1 MDTEDRTHDDADL
14 SSELD
19 GFLEAAARSDSWR
32 VERTLK
38 SSPFET
44 TELVRFRG
52 ASGGELGPF
61 IRKRI
66 DCSAG
71 VGRAYERLW
80 DAQRSGVILHG
91 VPRLVECL
99 RSGDELSV
107 VTEFIEGRTLGEL
120 VRDEGASERLAT
132 GIMPALCDA
141 VFELHTLLD
150 PPLIHRDLKP
160 SNVIVRSDGRPFVID
175 FGIARAWDGKA
186 DADTVRFGTRAY
198 APPEQFGFGQ
208 TDARSDVY
216 ALGKL
221 ALFCATG
228 GEGTGPADEAD
239 LRRRGLFAPL
249 SEVIARATAFDPAR
263 RFSGARALGWA
274 LRECAAAGGMSALP
288 EGDPFG
294 YRVPSPSSGRAA
306 GPIGAALPAATVPGT
321 AVSAVLGTGRAASA
335 TPGADQLASAVSAP
349 GPAASVALATG
360 RAASITH
367 ETDQLGSAVSAPG
380 PAAPPA
386 SASDSIA
393 SAVPA
398 PRRNRVAAVLD
409 RIPLGVGV
417 VWDLVVLFVY
427 AFCVL
432 GSVFAIVRPNENDA
446 ALPLWFR
453 VMEYGLLIIVCFG
466 VIGWALLDKR
476 PLRAIFP
483 RLPRLGFLRGLLLG
497 VGIVGSCFVATVAAA
512 IYVGV

>member
-1 MDTEDRTHDDADL
+1 MITPMDTEDRTHDDADL

-32 VERTLK
+32 AERTLK

-80 DAQRSGVILHG
+80 DAQRSGIILHG

-239 LRRRGLFAPL
+239 LRRRGLSAPL

-263 RFSGARALGWA
+263 RFSGARALGRA
-274 LRECAAAGGMSALP
+274 LRECAAAGGVPAQP
-288 EGDPFG
+288 EGEPFG
-294 YRVPSPSSGRAA
+294 YRVPSLSSGHAT
-306 GPIGAALPAATVPGT
+306 GPIGGMLPPASVPGT
-321 AVSAVLGTGRAASA
+321 AVSAALGTGPTASA
-335 TPGADQLASAVSAP
+335 T
-349 GPAASVALATG
+349 LATG
-360 RAASITH
+360 RAASITR
-367 ETDQLGSAVSAPG
+367 ETDQL
-380 PAAPPA
+380 
-386 SASDSIA
+386 A

-398 PRRNRVAAVLD
+398 PGPAASAAPVPRRSRVVAALD

-483 RLPRLGFLRGLLLG
+483 RLPRLGLLRGLLLG

>member
-1 MDTEDRTHDDADL
+1 MITPMDTEDRTHVDADL

-80 DAQRSGVILHG
+80 DAQRSGIILHG

-99 RSGDELSV
+99 SSGVELSV

-120 VRDEGASERLAT
+120 VRDEGASERLVT

-221 ALFCATG
+221 TLFCATG

-239 LRRRGLFAPL
+239 LRRRGLSAPL

-263 RFSGARALGWA
+263 RFSGARALGRA
-274 LRECAAAGGMSALP
+274 LRECAAAGGVPAQP
-288 EGDPFG
+288 EGEPFG
-294 YRVPSPSSGRAA
+294 YRMPFPSSGHAT
-306 GPIGAALPAATVPGT
+306 GPIGAALPAATVSGT
-321 AVSAVLGTGRAASA
+321 AGSAAPETG
-335 TPGADQLASAVSAP
+335 QLAPAVPAP
-349 GPAASVALATG
+349 GPAAS
-360 RAASITH
+360 AA
-367 ETDQLGSAVSAPG
+367 
-380 PAAPPA
+380 
-386 SASDSIA
+386 
-393 SAVPA
+393 PA
-398 PRRNRVAAVLD
+398 PRRNRVAAALD

-446 ALPLWFR
+446 VLPLWFR

-476 PLRAIFP
+476 PLRAVFP
-483 RLPRLGFLRGLLLG
+483 CLPRLGFLRGLLLG

>member
-1 MDTEDRTHDDADL
+1 MITPMDTEDRTHDDADL

-175 FGIARAWDGKA
+175 FGIARAWDGEA

-239 LRRRGLFAPL
+239 LRRRGLSAPL

-263 RFSGARALGWA
+263 RFSGARALGRA
-274 LRECAAAGGMSALP
+274 LRECAAAGGVPAQP
-288 EGDPFG
+288 EGEPFG
-294 YRVPSPSSGRAA
+294 YRMPFPSSGHAA
-306 GPIGAALPAATVPGT
+306 GPIGAALPAATVSG
-321 AVSAVLGTGRAASA
+321 AAGSAVLGTGPTASA
-335 TPGADQLASAVSAP
+335 TPGAGQLAPAVPAP
-349 GPAASVALATG
+349 GPS
-360 RAASITH
+360 
-367 ETDQLGSAVSAPG
+367 
-380 PAAPPA
+380 APPA
-386 SASDSIA
+386 SASDPSA
-393 SAVPA
+393 SAAPA
-398 PRRNRVAAVLD
+398 PRRNRVAGALD

-417 VWDLVVLFVY
+417 LWDLVVLFVY

-476 PLRAIFP
+476 PLRTIFP
-483 RLPRLGFLRGLLLG
+483 RLPRFGFLRGLLLG

>member
-1 MDTEDRTHDDADL
+1 MITPMDTEDRTHDDADL

-221 ALFCATG
+221 VLFCATG

-239 LRRRGLFAPL
+239 LRRRGLSAPL

-263 RFSGARALGWA
+263 RFSGARALGRA
-274 LRECAAAGGMSALP
+274 LRECAAAGGVPAQL
-288 EGDPFG
+288 EGEPFG
-294 YRVPSPSSGRAA
+294 YRVPSPSSGHAA

-321 AVSAVLGTGRAASA
+321 AVSAVLGTCPTASA
-335 TPGADQLASAVSAP
+335 TPGAGQLASADPAP
-349 GPAASVALATG
+349 GPS
-360 RAASITH
+360 
-367 ETDQLGSAVSAPG
+367 
-380 PAAPPA
+380 APPA
-386 SASDSIA
+386 SASDPSA
-393 SAVPA
+393 SAAPA
-398 PRRNRVAAVLD
+398 PRRNRVAAALD

-497 VGIVGSCFVATVAAA
+497 AGIVGSCFVATVAAA
-512 IYVGV
+512 IYVGI

>member
-1 MDTEDRTHDDADL
+1 MITPMDTEDRTHDDADL

-80 DAQRSGVILHG
+80 DAQRSGIILHG

-175 FGIARAWDGKA
+175 FGIARAWDGEA

-228 GEGTGPADEAD
+228 GEGTGPVDEGD
-239 LRRRGLFAPL
+239 LRRRGLSVPL

-263 RFSGARALGWA
+263 RFSGARALGRA
-274 LRECAAAGGMSALP
+274 LRECAAAGGVPAQL
-288 EGDPFG
+288 EGDSFG
-294 YRVPSPSSGRAA
+294 YRAPSPSSWHAA
-306 GPIGAALPAATVPGT
+306 GPIGAALPAATVSGSSASAAPETGQLAL
-321 AVSAVLGTGRAASA
+321 AVSASDPSASA
-335 TPGADQLASAVSAP
+335 A
-349 GPAASVALATG
+349 
-360 RAASITH
+360 
-367 ETDQLGSAVSAPG
+367 
-380 PAAPPA
+380 
-386 SASDSIA
+386 
-393 SAVPA
+393 PA
-398 PRRNRVAAVLD
+398 PRRNRVVAALD
-409 RIPLGVGV
+409 RVPLGIGV
-417 VWDLVVLFVY
+417 VWDLIVLFVY

-497 VGIVGSCFVATVAAA
+497 VGIVGSCFAATVAAA

>member
-1 MDTEDRTHDDADL
+1 MITPMDTEDRTHDDADL

-107 VTEFIEGRTLGEL
+107 VTEFIEGKTLGEL

-221 ALFCATG
+221 VLFCATG

-239 LRRRGLFAPL
+239 LRRRGLSAPL

-263 RFSGARALGWA
+263 RFSGARALGRA
-274 LRECAAAGGMSALP
+274 LRECAAAGGVPAQL
-288 EGDPFG
+288 EGDSFE
-294 YRVPSPSSGRAA
+294 YRAPSPSSWHAA
-306 GPIGAALPAATVPGT
+306 GPIGVALPAASVPGT
-321 AVSAVLGTGRAASA
+321 AVSAVLGTGPTASA
-335 TPGADQLASAVSAP
+335 
-349 GPAASVALATG
+349 ALATG

-367 ETDQLGSAVSAPG
+367 ETDQLASAVPAPG
-380 PAAPPA
+380 PAAPVAP
-386 SASDSIA
+386 
-393 SAVPA
+393 V
-398 PRRNRVAAVLD
+398 PRRSRVVAALD

-497 VGIVGSCFVATVAAA
+497 AGIVGSCFVATVAAA

>member
-1 MDTEDRTHDDADL
+1 MITPMDTEDRTHDDADL

-38 SSPFET
+38 SSPFEM

-80 DAQRSGVILHG
+80 DAQRSGIILHG

-175 FGIARAWDGKA
+175 FGIARAWDGEA

-239 LRRRGLFAPL
+239 LRRRGLSAPL

-263 RFSGARALGWA
+263 RFSGARALGRA
-274 LRECAAAGGMSALP
+274 LRECAAAGGGPAQP
-288 EGDPFG
+288 EGEPFA
-294 YRVPSPSSGRAA
+294 YRMPSPSSGHAA
-306 GPIGAALPAATVPGT
+306 GPIGGMLPAASVPGT
-321 AVSAVLGTGRAASA
+321 AVSAALGTGPTASA
-335 TPGADQLASAVSAP
+335 
-349 GPAASVALATG
+349 ALATG

-367 ETDQLGSAVSAPG
+367 ETDQLASAVPAPG
-380 PAAPPA
+380 PAAPVAP
-386 SASDSIA
+386 
-393 SAVPA
+393 V
-398 PRRNRVAAVLD
+398 PRRSRVVAALD

-497 VGIVGSCFVATVAAA
+497 AGIVGSCFVATVAAA

>member
-1 MDTEDRTHDDADL
+1 MITPMDTEDRTHDDADL

-228 GEGTGPADEAD
+228 GEGTGPADEGD
-239 LRRRGLFAPL
+239 LRRRGLSAPL

-263 RFSGARALGWA
+263 RFSGARALGRA
-274 LRECAAAGGMSALP
+274 LRECAAASGVPAQL
-288 EGDPFG
+288 EGEPFG
-294 YRVPSPSSGRAA
+294 YRMPSLSSGHAA
-306 GPIGAALPAATVPGT
+306 GPIGAALPAASVPGT
-321 AVSAVLGTGRAASA
+321 AVSAVLGTGPTAS

-349 GPAASVALATG
+349 GSAASVALATG
-360 RAASITH
+360 RVAS
-367 ETDQLGSAVSAPG
+367 V
-380 PAAPPA
+380 
-386 SASDSIA
+386 
-393 SAVPA
+393 VPV
-398 PRRNRVAAVLD
+398 PRRSRVVAALD

-466 VIGWALLDKR
+466 VISWALLDKR

-497 VGIVGSCFVATVAAA
+497 VGIVGSCFVATIAAA

>member
-1 MDTEDRTHDDADL
+1 MITPMDTEDRTHDDADL

-221 ALFCATG
+221 VLFCATG

-239 LRRRGLFAPL
+239 LRRRGLSAPL

-263 RFSGARALGWA
+263 RFSGARALGRA
-274 LRECAAAGGMSALP
+274 LRECAAAGGVPAQL
-288 EGDPFG
+288 EGEPFG
-294 YRVPSPSSGRAA
+294 YRVPSPSSWHAA
-306 GPIGAALPAATVPGT
+306 GPIGGMLPADSVPGT
-321 AVSAVLGTGRAASA
+321 AVSAMLGTGPTASA
-335 TPGADQLASAVSAP
+335 TPGADQLASAVP
-349 GPAASVALATG
+349 
-360 RAASITH
+360 
-367 ETDQLGSAVSAPG
+367 APG
-380 PAAPPA
+380 PAAPVAP
-386 SASDSIA
+386 
-393 SAVPA
+393 V
-398 PRRNRVAAVLD
+398 PRRSRVVAALD

>member
-1 MDTEDRTHDDADL
+1 MITTMDTEDRTHDDADL

-141 VFELHTLLD
+141 VFELHALLD

-239 LRRRGLFAPL
+239 LRRRGLSAPL

-263 RFSGARALGWA
+263 RFSGARALGRA
-274 LRECAAAGGMSALP
+274 LRECAAAGGVPAQL
-288 EGDPFG
+288 EGEPFG

-306 GPIGAALPAATVPGT
+306 GPIGGMLPAASVPGT
-321 AVSAVLGTGRAASA
+321 AVSAVLGTGPTASA
-335 TPGADQLASAVSAP
+335 T
-349 GPAASVALATG
+349 LATG

-367 ETDQLGSAVSAPG
+367 ETDRLASAVSAPG
-380 PAAPPA
+380 PAA
-386 SASDSIA
+386 SAA
-393 SAVPA
+393 PV
-398 PRRNRVAAVLD
+398 PRRSRVVAALD

-497 VGIVGSCFVATVAAA
+497 VGIVGSCFVATVTAA

>member
-1 MDTEDRTHDDADL
+1 MITPMDTEDRTHDDADL

-80 DAQRSGVILHG
+80 DAQCSGVILHG

-99 RSGDELSV
+99 CSGDELSV

-239 LRRRGLFAPL
+239 LRRRGLSAPL
-249 SEVIARATAFDPAR
+249 SEVIACATAFDPAR
-263 RFSGARALGWA
+263 RFSGARALGRA
-274 LRECAAAGGMSALP
+274 LRECAAAGGVPALL
-288 EGDPFG
+288 EGEPFG

-306 GPIGAALPAATVPGT
+306 GPIGGMLPAASVPGT
-321 AVSAVLGTGRAASA
+321 AVSAVLGTGQL
-335 TPGADQLASAVSAP
+335 TPAVSPTGPVGLAVTASREPAFAP
-349 GPAASVALATG
+349 AL
-360 RAASITH
+360 
-367 ETDQLGSAVSAPG
+367 
-380 PAAPPA
+380 AAPPA
-386 SASDSIA
+386 SASDPIA
-393 SAVPA
+393 SAAPV
-398 PRRNRVAAVLD
+398 PRRSRVVAALD

-497 VGIVGSCFVATVAAA
+497 AGIVGSCFVATVTAA

>member
-1 MDTEDRTHDDADL
+1 MITPMDTEDRTHDDADL

-38 SSPFET
+38 SSPFEM

-80 DAQRSGVILHG
+80 DAQRSGIILHG

-175 FGIARAWDGKA
+175 FGIARAWDGEA

-239 LRRRGLFAPL
+239 LRRGEPPAPL

-263 RFSGARALGWA
+263 RFSGARALGRA
-274 LRECAAAGGMSALP
+274 LRECAAAGGMPAQP
-288 EGDPFG
+288 EGEPFG
-294 YRVPSPSSGRAA
+294 YRMPSSSSGHAA

-321 AVSAVLGTGRAASA
+321 AGSAVLGTGPTAST
-335 TPGADQLASAVSAP
+335 TPGADRLAPAVP
-349 GPAASVALATG
+349 
-360 RAASITH
+360 
-367 ETDQLGSAVSAPG
+367 APG
-380 PAAPPA
+380 PAAPPV
-386 SASDSIA
+386 SASDPSA
-393 SAVPA
+393 SATPA
-398 PRRNRVAAVLD
+398 PRRNRVAAALD

>member
-1 MDTEDRTHDDADL
+1 MITPMDTEDRTHDDADL

-221 ALFCATG
+221 VLFCATG

-239 LRRRGLFAPL
+239 LRRRGLSAPL

-263 RFSGARALGWA
+263 RFSGARALGRA
-274 LRECAAAGGMSALP
+274 LRECAAAGGVPAQL
-288 EGDPFG
+288 EGDSFE
-294 YRVPSPSSGRAA
+294 YRAPSPSSWHAA
-306 GPIGAALPAATVPGT
+306 GPIGVALPAASVPGT
-321 AVSAVLGTGRAASA
+321 AVSAVLGTGRAASVA
-335 TPGADQLASAVSAP
+335 RETGQLAFAVPTPGS
-349 GPAASVALATG
+349 
-360 RAASITH
+360 
-367 ETDQLGSAVSAPG
+367 
-380 PAAPPA
+380 AAPPA
-386 SASDSIA
+386 SASDPSAPAA
-393 SAVPA
+393 SV

-427 AFCVL
+427 VFCVL

>member
-1 MDTEDRTHDDADL
+1 MITPMDTEDRTHDDADL

-107 VTEFIEGRTLGEL
+107 VTEFIDGRTLGEL
-120 VRDEGASERLAT
+120 VRDMGASERLAT

-175 FGIARAWDGKA
+175 FGIARVWDGKA

-221 ALFCATG
+221 VLFCATG

-239 LRRRGLFAPL
+239 LRRRGLSAPL

-263 RFSGARALGWA
+263 RFSGARALGRA
-274 LRECAAAGGMSALP
+274 LRECAAAGGVAAQP
-288 EGDPFG
+288 EGEPFG
-294 YRVPSPSSGRAA
+294 YRVPSPSSGRAR
-306 GPIGAALPAATVPGT
+306 GPIGGMLPAASVPGT
-321 AVSAVLGTGRAASA
+321 AVSAVLGTGPTASVA
-335 TPGADQLASAVSAP
+335 RESGRLASAVSAP
-349 GPAASVALATG
+349 GPAAS
-360 RAASITH
+360 
-367 ETDQLGSAVSAPG
+367 
-380 PAAPPA
+380 AAP
-386 SASDSIA
+386 
-393 SAVPA
+393 V
-398 PRRNRVAAVLD
+398 PRRSRVVAALD

-497 VGIVGSCFVATVAAA
+497 AGIVGSCFVATVAAA

>member
-1 MDTEDRTHDDADL
+1 MITPMDTEDRTHDDADL

-32 VERTLK
+32 IERTLK

-80 DAQRSGVILHG
+80 DAQRSGIILHG

-107 VTEFIEGRTLGEL
+107 VTEFIDGRTLGEL

-175 FGIARAWDGKA
+175 FGIARAWDGEA

-239 LRRRGLFAPL
+239 LRRRGLSAPL

-263 RFSGARALGWA
+263 RFSGARALGRA
-274 LRECAAAGGMSALP
+274 LRECAAAGGVPAQL
-288 EGDPFG
+288 EGDSFG
-294 YRVPSPSSGRAA
+294 YRAPSPSSWHAA
-306 GPIGAALPAATVPGT
+306 GPIGAALPAATVSGT
-321 AVSAVLGTGRAASA
+321 AGSAVLGTGPTASA
-335 TPGADQLASAVSAP
+335 TPGAGQLALADPAP
-349 GPAASVALATG
+349 GPS
-360 RAASITH
+360 
-367 ETDQLGSAVSAPG
+367 
-380 PAAPPA
+380 APPA
-386 SASDSIA
+386 SASDPSA
-393 SAVPA
+393 SAAPA
-398 PRRNRVAAVLD
+398 PRRNRVSAALD

>member
-1 MDTEDRTHDDADL
+1 MITPMDTEDRTHDDADL

-107 VTEFIEGRTLGEL
+107 VTEFIEGGTLGEL

-221 ALFCATG
+221 VLFCATG

-239 LRRRGLFAPL
+239 LRRRGLSAPL

-263 RFSGARALGWA
+263 RFSGARALGRA
-274 LRECAAAGGMSALP
+274 LRECAAAGGVPAQL
-288 EGDPFG
+288 EGDSFE
-294 YRVPSPSSGRAA
+294 YRAPSPSSWHAA
-306 GPIGAALPAATVPGT
+306 GPIGVALPAASVPGT
-321 AVSAVLGTGRAASA
+321 AVSAVLGTGPTASA
-335 TPGADQLASAVSAP
+335 
-349 GPAASVALATG
+349 ALATG

-367 ETDQLGSAVSAPG
+367 ETDQLASAVPAPG
-380 PAAPPA
+380 PAAPVAP
-386 SASDSIA
+386 
-393 SAVPA
+393 V
-398 PRRNRVAAVLD
+398 PRRNRVAAALD

>member
-1 MDTEDRTHDDADL
+1 MITPMDTEDRTHDDADL

-91 VPRLVECL
+91 VPRLVERL

-198 APPEQFGFGQ
+198 APPEQFGFGK

-221 ALFCATG
+221 VLFCATG

-239 LRRRGLFAPL
+239 LRRRGLSAPL

-263 RFSGARALGWA
+263 RFSGARALGRA
-274 LRECAAAGGMSALP
+274 LRECAAAGGVPAQL
-288 EGDPFG
+288 EGDSFE
-294 YRVPSPSSGRAA
+294 YRAPSPSSWHAA
-306 GPIGAALPAATVPGT
+306 GPIGVALPAASVPGT
-321 AVSAVLGTGRAASA
+321 AVSAVLGTG
-335 TPGADQLASAVSAP
+335 QLTSAVSAP
-349 GPAASVALATG
+349 GPVGLAVTASREPAF
-360 RAASITH
+360 
-367 ETDQLGSAVSAPG
+367 APG

-386 SASDSIA
+386 SASDPIA
-393 SAVPA
+393 SAAPV
-398 PRRNRVAAVLD
+398 PRRSRVVAALD

-432 GSVFAIVRPNENDA
+432 GSVFAIVRPNENYA

>member
-1 MDTEDRTHDDADL
+1 MITPMDTEDRTHDDADL

-228 GEGTGPADEAD
+228 GEGTGPADEGD
-239 LRRRGLFAPL
+239 LRRRGLSAPL

-263 RFSGARALGWA
+263 RFSGARALGRA
-274 LRECAAAGGMSALP
+274 LRECAAAGGVPAQL
-288 EGDPFG
+288 EGEPFG
-294 YRVPSPSSGRAA
+294 YRVPSPSSGHAA
-306 GPIGAALPAATVPGT
+306 GPIGAALPAAS
-321 AVSAVLGTGRAASA
+321 VSGSSASA
-335 TPGADQLASAVSAP
+335 APETGQLAPAVP
-349 GPAASVALATG
+349 
-360 RAASITH
+360 
-367 ETDQLGSAVSAPG
+367 APG
-380 PAAPPA
+380 PAAPPV
-386 SASDSIA
+386 SASDPSA
-393 SAVPA
+393 SAAPA
-398 PRRNRVAAVLD
+398 PRRNRVVAALD

-417 VWDLVVLFVY
+417 VWDLIVLFVY

-497 VGIVGSCFVATVAAA
+497 AGIVGSCFVATVAAA

>member
-1 MDTEDRTHDDADL
+1 MITPMDTEDRTHDDADL

-239 LRRRGLFAPL
+239 LRRRGLSAPL

-263 RFSGARALGWA
+263 RFSGARALGRA
-274 LRECAAAGGMSALP
+274 LRECAAAGGVPAQP
-288 EGDPFG
+288 EGEPFG
-294 YRVPSPSSGRAA
+294 YRAPSPSSGHAA
-306 GPIGAALPAATVPGT
+306 GPIGGMLPAASVPGT
-321 AVSAVLGTGRAASA
+321 AVSAALGTGPTASA

-349 GPAASVALATG
+349 G
-360 RAASITH
+360 
-367 ETDQLGSAVSAPG
+367 SAV
-380 PAAPPA
+380 PPA
-386 SASDSIA
+386 SAPDSIA
-393 SAVPA
+393 PVAPV
-398 PRRNRVAAVLD
+398 PRRSRVVAVLD

-497 VGIVGSCFVATVAAA
+497 AGIVGSCFVATVAAA

>member
-1 MDTEDRTHDDADL
+1 MITPMDTEDRTHDDADL

-19 GFLEAAARSDSWR
+19 GFLGAAARSDSWR

-221 ALFCATG
+221 VLFCATG

-239 LRRRGLFAPL
+239 LRRRGLSAPL

-263 RFSGARALGWA
+263 RFSGARALGRA
-274 LRECAAAGGMSALP
+274 LRECAAAGGVPAQL
-288 EGDPFG
+288 EGDSFE
-294 YRVPSPSSGRAA
+294 YRAPSPSSWHAA
-306 GPIGAALPAATVPGT
+306 GPIGVALPAASVPGT
-321 AVSAVLGTGRAASA
+321 AVSAVLGTGPTASA
-335 TPGADQLASAVSAP
+335 
-349 GPAASVALATG
+349 ALATG

-367 ETDQLGSAVSAPG
+367 ETDQLASAVPAPG
-380 PAAPPA
+380 PAAPVAP
-386 SASDSIA
+386 
-393 SAVPA
+393 V
-398 PRRNRVAAVLD
+398 PRRSRVVAALD

>member
-1 MDTEDRTHDDADL
+1 MITPMDTEDRTHDDADL

-221 ALFCATG
+221 VLFCATG

-239 LRRRGLFAPL
+239 LRRRGLSAPL

-263 RFSGARALGWA
+263 RFSGARALGRA
-274 LRECAAAGGMSALP
+274 LRECAAAGGVPAQL
-288 EGDPFG
+288 EGDSFE
-294 YRVPSPSSGRAA
+294 YRAPSPSSWHAA
-306 GPIGAALPAATVPGT
+306 GPIGVALPAASVPGT
-321 AVSAVLGTGRAASA
+321 AVSAVLGTGPTASA
-335 TPGADQLASAVSAP
+335 
-349 GPAASVALATG
+349 ALATG

-367 ETDQLGSAVSAPG
+367 ETDQLASAVPAPG
-380 PAAPPA
+380 PAAPVAP
-386 SASDSIA
+386 
-393 SAVPA
+393 V
-398 PRRNRVAAVLD
+398 PRRSRVVAALD

>member
-1 MDTEDRTHDDADL
+1 MITPMDTEDRTHDDADL

-175 FGIARAWDGKA
+175 FGIARAWDGEA

-221 ALFCATG
+221 VLFCATG

-239 LRRRGLFAPL
+239 LRRRGLSAPL

-263 RFSGARALGWA
+263 RFSGARALGRA
-274 LRECAAAGGMSALP
+274 LRECAAAGGVPAQL
-288 EGDPFG
+288 EGDSFE
-294 YRVPSPSSGRAA
+294 YRAPSPSSWHAA
-306 GPIGAALPAATVPGT
+306 GPIGVALPAASVPGT
-321 AVSAVLGTGRAASA
+321 AVSAVLGTGPTASA
-335 TPGADQLASAVSAP
+335 
-349 GPAASVALATG
+349 ALATG

-367 ETDQLGSAVSAPG
+367 ETDQLASAVPAPG
-380 PAAPPA
+380 PAAPVAP
-386 SASDSIA
+386 
-393 SAVPA
+393 V
-398 PRRNRVAAVLD
+398 PRRSRVVAALD

>member
-1 MDTEDRTHDDADL
+1 MITPMDTEDRTHDDADL

-175 FGIARAWDGKA
+175 FGIARAWDGEA

-228 GEGTGPADEAD
+228 GEGTGPADEGD
-239 LRRRGLFAPL
+239 LRRRGLSAPL

-263 RFSGARALGWA
+263 RFSGARALGRA
-274 LRECAAAGGMSALP
+274 LRECAAAGGVPAQP
-288 EGDPFG
+288 EGEPFG
-294 YRVPSPSSGRAA
+294 YRMPFPSSGHAT
-306 GPIGAALPAATVPGT
+306 GPIGAALPAATVSGT
-321 AVSAVLGTGRAASA
+321 AGSAVLATGSAASA
-335 TPGADQLASAVSAP
+335 TPGAGQLIPADPAP
-349 GPAASVALATG
+349 GPS
-360 RAASITH
+360 
-367 ETDQLGSAVSAPG
+367 
-380 PAAPPA
+380 APPA
-386 SASDSIA
+386 SASDPSA
-393 SAVPA
+393 SAAPA
-398 PRRNRVAAVLD
+398 PRRNRVAAALD

-476 PLRAIFP
+476 PLRAVFP

>member
-1 MDTEDRTHDDADL
+1 MITPMDTEDRTHDDADL

-99 RSGDELSV
+99 RSGDDLSV

-221 ALFCATG
+221 VLFCATG

-239 LRRRGLFAPL
+239 LRRRGLSAPL

-263 RFSGARALGWA
+263 RFSGAHALGRA
-274 LRECAAAGGMSALP
+274 LRECTAAGGMSALP
-288 EGDPFG
+288 EREPFG
-294 YRVPSPSSGRAA
+294 YRVPSPSSGRAT
-306 GPIGAALPAATVPGT
+306 GPIGGMLPAASVPGT
-321 AVSAVLGTGRAASA
+321 AVSAVLGTGPTASA
-335 TPGADQLASAVSAP
+335 
-349 GPAASVALATG
+349 ALATG

-367 ETDQLGSAVSAPG
+367 ETDQLASAVPAPG

-386 SASDSIA
+386 SASDPIA
-393 SAVPA
+393 SAAPV
-398 PRRNRVAAVLD
+398 PRRSRVVAALD

>member
-1 MDTEDRTHDDADL
+1 MITPMDTEDRTHDDADL

-175 FGIARAWDGKA
+175 FGIARAWDGEA

-228 GEGTGPADEAD
+228 GEGTGPVDEGD
-239 LRRRGLFAPL
+239 LRRRGLSVPL
-249 SEVIARATAFDPAR
+249 SEVIARATAFDPVR
-263 RFSGARALGWA
+263 RFSGARALGRA
-274 LRECAAAGGMSALP
+274 LRECAAAGGVPAQL
-288 EGDPFG
+288 EGDSFE
-294 YRVPSPSSGRAA
+294 YRAPSPSSGRAT
-306 GPIGAALPAATVPGT
+306 GPIGGMLPAASVPGT
-321 AVSAVLGTGRAASA
+321 AVSAVFGTGPTASA
-335 TPGADQLASAVSAP
+335 
-349 GPAASVALATG
+349 ALATG

-367 ETDQLGSAVSAPG
+367 EADRLAPAVPAPG
-380 PAAPPA
+380 PAAPVAP
-386 SASDSIA
+386 
-393 SAVPA
+393 V
-398 PRRNRVAAVLD
+398 PRRSRVVAALD

-497 VGIVGSCFVATVAAA
+497 AGIVGSCFVATVAAA

>member
-1 MDTEDRTHDDADL
+1 MITPMDTEDRTHDDADL

-80 DAQRSGVILHG
+80 DAQRSGIILHG

-221 ALFCATG
+221 VLFCATG

-239 LRRRGLFAPL
+239 LRRRGLSAPL

-263 RFSGARALGWA
+263 RFSGARALGRA
-274 LRECAAAGGMSALP
+274 LRECAAAGGVPAQL
-288 EGDPFG
+288 EGDSFE
-294 YRVPSPSSGRAA
+294 YRAPSPSSWHAA
-306 GPIGAALPAATVPGT
+306 GPIGVALPAASVPGT
-321 AVSAVLGTGRAASA
+321 AVSAVLGTGPTASA
-335 TPGADQLASAVSAP
+335 
-349 GPAASVALATG
+349 ALATG

-367 ETDQLGSAVSAPG
+367 ETDQLASAVPAPG
-380 PAAPPA
+380 PAAPVAP
-386 SASDSIA
+386 
-393 SAVPA
+393 V
-398 PRRNRVAAVLD
+398 PRRSRVVAALD

-483 RLPRLGFLRGLLLG
+483 RLPRPGFLRGLLLG

>member
-1 MDTEDRTHDDADL
+1 MITPMDTEDRTHDDADL

-228 GEGTGPADEAD
+228 GERTGPADEAD
-239 LRRRGLFAPL
+239 LRRRGLSAPL
-249 SEVIARATAFDPAR
+249 SEVIARATAFDPAH
-263 RFSGARALGWA
+263 RFSGARALGRA

-288 EGDPFG
+288 EGEPFG
-294 YRVPSPSSGRAA
+294 YRAPSPSSGHAA
-306 GPIGAALPAATVPGT
+306 GPIGGMLPAASVPGT
-321 AVSAVLGTGRAASA
+321 AVSAVLGTGPTASVA
-335 TPGADQLASAVSAP
+335 RESGRLASAVSAP
-349 GPAASVALATG
+349 GPAAPVAP
-360 RAASITH
+360 
-367 ETDQLGSAVSAPG
+367 V
-380 PAAPPA
+380 
-386 SASDSIA
+386 
-393 SAVPA
+393 
-398 PRRNRVAAVLD
+398 PRRSRVVAALD

-497 VGIVGSCFVATVAAA
+497 AGIVGSCFVATVAAA

>member
-1 MDTEDRTHDDADL
+1 MITPMDTEDRTHDDADL

-80 DAQRSGVILHG
+80 DAQRSGIILHG

-228 GEGTGPADEAD
+228 EEGTGPADEAD
-239 LRRRGLFAPL
+239 LRRRGLSAPL

-263 RFSGARALGWA
+263 RFSVARALGRA

-321 AVSAVLGTGRAASA
+321 AVSAVLGTGPTASATLATGRAASITHA
-335 TPGADQLASAVSAP
+335 TDQLASAVPAP
-349 GPAASVALATG
+349 GPAASVALA
-360 RAASITH
+360 
-367 ETDQLGSAVSAPG
+367 
-380 PAAPPA
+380 
-386 SASDSIA
+386 
-393 SAVPA
+393 
-398 PRRNRVAAVLD
+398 PRRSRVVAALD

-497 VGIVGSCFVATVAAA
+497 TGIVGSCFVATVAAA

>member
-1 MDTEDRTHDDADL
+1 MITPMDTEDRTHDDADL

-80 DAQRSGVILHG
+80 DAQRSSVILHG
-91 VPRLVECL
+91 APRLVECL

-120 VRDEGASERLAT
+120 VRDMGASERLAV
-132 GIMPALCDA
+132 GVMPALCDA

-175 FGIARAWDGKA
+175 FGIARAWDGEA

-239 LRRRGLFAPL
+239 LRRRGLSAPL

-263 RFSGARALGWA
+263 RFSGARALGRA
-274 LRECAAAGGMSALP
+274 LRECAAAGGVPTQP
-288 EGDPFG
+288 EGEPFG
-294 YRVPSPSSGRAA
+294 YRMPFPSSGHAA
-306 GPIGAALPAATVPGT
+306 GPIGGMLPAATVSG
-321 AVSAVLGTGRAASA
+321 AAS
-335 TPGADQLASAVSAP
+335 SA
-349 GPAASVALATG
+349 ALATG

-367 ETDQLGSAVSAPG
+367 EADRLAPAVPVPG
-380 PAAPPA
+380 PAASVAP
-386 SASDSIA
+386 
-393 SAVPA
+393 V
-398 PRRNRVAAVLD
+398 PRRNRVAAALD

-427 AFCVL
+427 VFCVL

>member
-1 MDTEDRTHDDADL
+1 MITPMDTEDRTHDDADL

-80 DAQRSGVILHG
+80 DAQRSGIILHG

-120 VRDEGASERLAT
+120 VRDEGASERLAV
-132 GIMPALCDA
+132 GVMPALCDV

-239 LRRRGLFAPL
+239 LRRRGLSAPL

-263 RFSGARALGWA
+263 RFSGARALGRA
-274 LRECAAAGGMSALP
+274 LRECAAAGGVPAQL
-288 EGDPFG
+288 EGDSFG
-294 YRVPSPSSGRAA
+294 YRMSFPSSGHAT
-306 GPIGAALPAATVPGT
+306 GPIGAALPAVTVSGT
-321 AVSAVLGTGRAASA
+321 AGSAVLGTGPTAFA
-335 TPGADQLASAVSAP
+335 TPGAGQLAPADPAP
-349 GPAASVALATG
+349 GPS
-360 RAASITH
+360 
-367 ETDQLGSAVSAPG
+367 
-380 PAAPPA
+380 APPA
-386 SASDSIA
+386 SASDPSA
-393 SAVPA
+393 SAAPA
-398 PRRNRVAAVLD
+398 PRRNRVAAALD

-483 RLPRLGFLRGLLLG
+483 RLPQLGFLRGLLLG

>member
-1 MDTEDRTHDDADL
+1 MITPMDTEDRTHVDADL

-80 DAQRSGVILHG
+80 DAQRSGIILHG

-99 RSGDELSV
+99 SSGVELSV

-120 VRDEGASERLAT
+120 VRDEGASERLVT

-221 ALFCATG
+221 TLFCATG

-239 LRRRGLFAPL
+239 LRRRGLSAPL

-263 RFSGARALGWA
+263 RFSGARALGRA
-274 LRECAAAGGMSALP
+274 LRECAAAGGVPAQP
-288 EGDPFG
+288 EGEPFG
-294 YRVPSPSSGRAA
+294 YRAPSPSSWHAA
-306 GPIGAALPAATVPGT
+306 GPIGGMLPAASVPGT
-321 AVSAVLGTGRAASA
+321 AISAVLGTGQTASA
-335 TPGADQLASAVSAP
+335 
-349 GPAASVALATG
+349 ALATG

-367 ETDQLGSAVSAPG
+367 ETDQLASAVSAPG

-386 SASDSIA
+386 SASDPIA
-393 SAVPA
+393 SAAPV
-398 PRRNRVAAVLD
+398 PRRSRVVAALD

-512 IYVGV
+512 IYIGV

>member
-1 MDTEDRTHDDADL
+1 MITPMDTEDRTHDDADL

-132 GIMPALCDA
+132 GIMPALCDT

-175 FGIARAWDGKA
+175 FGIARVWDGKA

-221 ALFCATG
+221 VLFCATG

-239 LRRRGLFAPL
+239 LRRRGLSAPL

-263 RFSGARALGWA
+263 RFSGARALGRA
-274 LRECAAAGGMSALP
+274 LRECAAAGGVPAQL
-288 EGDPFG
+288 EGDSFE
-294 YRVPSPSSGRAA
+294 YRAPSPSSWHAA
-306 GPIGAALPAATVPGT
+306 GPIGVALPAASVPGT
-321 AVSAVLGTGRAASA
+321 AVSAVLGTGPTASA
-335 TPGADQLASAVSAP
+335 
-349 GPAASVALATG
+349 ALATG

-367 ETDQLGSAVSAPG
+367 ETDQLASAVPAPG
-380 PAAPPA
+380 PAAPVAP
-386 SASDSIA
+386 
-393 SAVPA
+393 V
-398 PRRNRVAAVLD
+398 PRRSRVVAALD

-497 VGIVGSCFVATVAAA
+497 AGIVGSCFVATVAAA

>member
-1 MDTEDRTHDDADL
+1 MITPMDTEDRTHDDADL

-120 VRDEGASERLAT
+120 VSDEGASERLAT
-132 GIMPALCDA
+132 GLMPALCDA

-186 DADTVRFGTRAY
+186 EADTVRFGTRAY

-239 LRRRGLFAPL
+239 LRRRGLSAPL
-249 SEVIARATAFDPAR
+249 SEVIARATAFDPAH
-263 RFSGARALGWA
+263 RFSGARALGRA
-274 LRECAAAGGMSALP
+274 LRECAAAGGVPAQL
-288 EGDPFG
+288 EGDSFG
-294 YRVPSPSSGRAA
+294 YRAPSPSSGHAT
-306 GPIGAALPAATVPGT
+306 GPIGGMLPAASVPGT
-321 AVSAVLGTGRAASA
+321 AVSAVLGTGP
-335 TPGADQLASAVSAP
+335 T
-349 GPAASVALATG
+349 ASVARETGQLAP
-360 RAASITH
+360 
-367 ETDQLGSAVSAPG
+367 AVSGSG
-380 PAAPPA
+380 PAAPPE
-386 SASDSIA
+386 SASDPSAPAA
-393 SAVPA
+393 SV
-398 PRRNRVAAVLD
+398 PRRNRVAAALD

-497 VGIVGSCFVATVAAA
+497 VGIVGSCFVATVTAA

>member
-1 MDTEDRTHDDADL
+1 MITPMDTEDRTHDDADL

-239 LRRRGLFAPL
+239 LRRRGLSAPL

-263 RFSGARALGWA
+263 RFSGARALGRA
-274 LRECAAAGGMSALP
+274 LRECAAAGGVPAQL
-288 EGDPFG
+288 EGKPFG
-294 YRVPSPSSGRAA
+294 YRAPSPSSGHAA
-306 GPIGAALPAATVPGT
+306 GPIGGMLPAASVPGT
-321 AVSAVLGTGRAASA
+321 AVSAALGTGPTASA

-367 ETDQLGSAVSAPG
+367 ETDQLASAVPAPG
-380 PAAPPA
+380 PAAPVAP
-386 SASDSIA
+386 
-393 SAVPA
+393 V
-398 PRRNRVAAVLD
+398 PRRSRVVAALD

>member
-1 MDTEDRTHDDADL
+1 MITPMDTEDRTYDDADL

-107 VTEFIEGRTLGEL
+107 VTEFIEGKTLGEL

-141 VFELHTLLD
+141 VFGLHTLLD

-175 FGIARAWDGKA
+175 FGIARAWDGEA

-221 ALFCATG
+221 VLFCATG

-239 LRRRGLFAPL
+239 LRRRGLSAPL

-263 RFSGARALGWA
+263 RFSGARALGRA
-274 LRECAAAGGMSALP
+274 LRECAAAGGVPAQL
-288 EGDPFG
+288 EGKPFG
-294 YRVPSPSSGRAA
+294 YRAPSPSSWHAA
-306 GPIGAALPAATVPGT
+306 GPIGGMLPAASVPGT
-321 AVSAVLGTGRAASA
+321 VISAVLGTGQTASA
-335 TPGADQLASAVSAP
+335 
-349 GPAASVALATG
+349 ALATG

-367 ETDQLGSAVSAPG
+367 ETDQLASAVSAPG

-386 SASDSIA
+386 SASDPIA
-393 SAVPA
+393 SAAPV
-398 PRRNRVAAVLD
+398 PRRSRVVAALD

-512 IYVGV
+512 IYIGV

>member
-1 MDTEDRTHDDADL
+1 M
-14 SSELD
+14 
-19 GFLEAAARSDSWR
+19 
-32 VERTLK
+32 
-38 SSPFET
+38 
-44 TELVRFRG
+44 RFRG

-71 VGRAYERLW
+71 VGRAYERLR

-107 VTEFIEGRTLGEL
+107 VTEFIEGKTLGEL

-175 FGIARAWDGKA
+175 FGIARAWDGEA

-221 ALFCATG
+221 VLFCATG

-239 LRRRGLFAPL
+239 LRRRGLSAPL

-263 RFSGARALGWA
+263 RFSGARALGRA
-274 LRECAAAGGMSALP
+274 LRECAAAGGVPAQL
-288 EGDPFG
+288 EGDTFE
-294 YRVPSPSSGRAA
+294 YRAPSPSSWHAA
-306 GPIGAALPAATVPGT
+306 GPIGVALPAASVPGT
-321 AVSAVLGTGRAASA
+321 AVSAVLGTG
-335 TPGADQLASAVSAP
+335 QLTSAVSAP
-349 GPAASVALATG
+349 GPVGLAVTASREPAF
-360 RAASITH
+360 
-367 ETDQLGSAVSAPG
+367 APG

-386 SASDSIA
+386 SASDPIA
-393 SAVPA
+393 SAAPV
-398 PRRNRVAAVLD
+398 PRRSRVVAALD

>member
-1 MDTEDRTHDDADL
+1 MITPMDTEDRTHDDADL

-107 VTEFIEGRTLGEL
+107 VTEFIEGKTLGEL

-175 FGIARAWDGKA
+175 FGIARAWDGEA

-221 ALFCATG
+221 VLFCATG

-239 LRRRGLFAPL
+239 LRRRGLSAPL
-249 SEVIARATAFDPAR
+249 SEVIARATAFDPAH
-263 RFSGARALGWA
+263 RFSGARALGRA
-274 LRECAAAGGMSALP
+274 LRECAAAGGVPAQL
-288 EGDPFG
+288 EGEPFG
-294 YRVPSPSSGRAA
+294 YRAPSPSSGRST
-306 GPIGAALPAATVPGT
+306 GPIGGMLPAASVPGT
-321 AVSAVLGTGRAASA
+321 AVSAVLGTGPTAS

-349 GPAASVALATG
+349 GSAASVALATG
-360 RAASITH
+360 RVAS
-367 ETDQLGSAVSAPG
+367 V
-380 PAAPPA
+380 
-386 SASDSIA
+386 
-393 SAVPA
+393 VPV
-398 PRRNRVAAVLD
+398 PRRSRVVAALD

-466 VIGWALLDKR
+466 VISWALLDKR

-497 VGIVGSCFVATVAAA
+497 VGIVGSCFVATIAAA

>member
-1 MDTEDRTHDDADL
+1 MITPMDTEDRTHDDADL

-175 FGIARAWDGKA
+175 FGIARAWDGEA

-239 LRRRGLFAPL
+239 LRRRGLSAPL

-263 RFSGARALGWA
+263 RFSGARALGRA
-274 LRECAAAGGMSALP
+274 LRECAAAGGVPAQP
-288 EGDPFG
+288 EGEPFG
-294 YRVPSPSSGRAA
+294 YRMPFPSSGHAA
-306 GPIGAALPAATVPGT
+306 GPIGAALPAATVSG
-321 AVSAVLGTGRAASA
+321 AAGSAVLGTGPTASA
-335 TPGADQLASAVSAP
+335 TPGAGQLAPAVPAP
-349 GPAASVALATG
+349 GPS
-360 RAASITH
+360 
-367 ETDQLGSAVSAPG
+367 
-380 PAAPPA
+380 APPA
-386 SASDSIA
+386 SASDPSA
-393 SAVPA
+393 SAAPA
-398 PRRNRVAAVLD
+398 PRRNRVAWALD

-417 VWDLVVLFVY
+417 LWDLVVLFVY

-476 PLRAIFP
+476 PLRTIFP
-483 RLPRLGFLRGLLLG
+483 RLPRFGFLRGLLLG

>member
-1 MDTEDRTHDDADL
+1 MITPMDTEDRTHDDADL

-175 FGIARAWDGKA
+175 FGIARAWDGEA

-221 ALFCATG
+221 VLFCATG

-239 LRRRGLFAPL
+239 LRRRGLSAPL

-263 RFSGARALGWA
+263 RFSGARALGRA
-274 LRECAAAGGMSALP
+274 LRECAAAGGVPAQL
-288 EGDPFG
+288 EGEPFG
-294 YRVPSPSSGRAA
+294 YRAPSSSSGHAA
-306 GPIGAALPAATVPGT
+306 GPIGGMLPADSVPGT
-321 AVSAVLGTGRAASA
+321 AVSAVLGTGPTASA

-349 GPAASVALATG
+349 GPAA
-360 RAASITH
+360 
-367 ETDQLGSAVSAPG
+367 
-380 PAAPPA
+380 PPA
-386 SASDSIA
+386 PASDPTA
-393 SAVPA
+393 PATPA
-398 PRRNRVAAVLD
+398 PRRSRVAAALD

>member
-221 ALFCATG
+221 VLFCATG

-239 LRRRGLFAPL
+239 LRRRGLSAPL

-263 RFSGARALGWA
+263 RFSGARALGRA
-274 LRECAAAGGMSALP
+274 LRECAAAGGVPAQL

-294 YRVPSPSSGRAA
+294 YRAPSPSSGDAA
-306 GPIGAALPAATVPGT
+306 GPIGAALPAATVSGA
-321 AVSAVLGTGRAASA
+321 AVSAMLGTGQL
-335 TPGADQLASAVSAP
+335 TPAVSPTGPVGLAVTASREPAFAP
-349 GPAASVALATG
+349 GL
-360 RAASITH
+360 
-367 ETDQLGSAVSAPG
+367 
-380 PAAPPA
+380 AAPPA
-386 SASDSIA
+386 SASDPIA
-393 SAVPA
+393 SAAPV
-398 PRRNRVAAVLD
+398 PRRSRVVAALD

-497 VGIVGSCFVATVAAA
+497 AGIVGSCFVATVTAA